1 MCRPLPSGASGSL
14 RPLPTFVISS
24 SLPPLSRFSLPL
36 PSRCPSSFPFPLPL
50 SHPPHPTPP
59 SLPLSLP
66 PTPPPRLSLP
76 SSFSHSTH
84 LSYHPSH
91 FYFLCRWI
99 FLTPPLLSISL
110 TYSGVGP
117 LPPVVGVAGARG
129 AGAAPVRDAHGRP
142 YVTCWCARRA
152 STRRA
157 SPGTHS

>member
-36 PSRCPSSFPFPLPL
+36 PLPLPFLLPIPSPPFPPP
-50 SHPPHPTPP
+50 PPHPSISP
-59 SLPLSLP
+59 P

-129 AGAAPVRDAHGRP
+129 AGAAPVPDAHGRP